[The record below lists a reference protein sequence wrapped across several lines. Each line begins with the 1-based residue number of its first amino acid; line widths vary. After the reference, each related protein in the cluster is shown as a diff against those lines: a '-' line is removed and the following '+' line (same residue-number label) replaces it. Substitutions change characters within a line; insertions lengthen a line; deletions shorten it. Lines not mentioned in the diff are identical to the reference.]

1 MLNVVADLR
10 WAGDHGIGRFTRQV
24 MKLIPHV
31 ALRTGGRPM
40 DAIDPL
46 RLALAMHSQPPG
58 RLFFSPG
65 YNAPIQSRVPY
76 VFTVHDLNHI
86 DRPENSGLAK
96 RIYYAAILRPA
107 CRRAARVF
115 TVSEYSRR
123 RIIDWAGVPT
133 SQVVNVGNGVGEEF
147 SAHGTTRALGHPYF
161 LCVSNRRPH
170 KNESRVVSAVAAA
183 RLPPEVGLIFT
194 GDPTPEL
201 EGHIR
206 ASGLSK
212 RVSFSGTVSDE
223 ALAGLYRGALGLVF
237 PSLYEGFGLPVVEAM
252 ACGTPVI
259 TSTTT
264 ALPEIAGDA
273 AILVDP
279 LSINEIA
286 EALSRLHD
294 DMELRLRL
302 RVAGLRRAPQFNWA
316 SVAQRAMTAMA
327 DIHE

>member
-1 MLNVVADLR
+1 
-10 WAGDHGIGRFTRQV
+10 
-24 MKLIPHV
+24 
-31 ALRTGGRPM
+31 
-40 DAIDPL
+40 
-46 RLALAMHSQPPG
+46 
-58 RLFFSPG
+58 
-65 YNAPIQSRVPY
+65 
-76 VFTVHDLNHI
+76 
-86 DRPENSGLAK
+86 
-96 RIYYAAILRPA
+96 
-107 CRRAARVF
+107 
-115 TVSEYSRR
+115 
-123 RIIDWAGVPT
+123 
-133 SQVVNVGNGVGEEF
+133 
-147 SAHGTTRALGHPYF
+147 
-161 LCVSNRRPH
+161 
-170 KNESRVVSAVAAA
+170 VSAVAAA